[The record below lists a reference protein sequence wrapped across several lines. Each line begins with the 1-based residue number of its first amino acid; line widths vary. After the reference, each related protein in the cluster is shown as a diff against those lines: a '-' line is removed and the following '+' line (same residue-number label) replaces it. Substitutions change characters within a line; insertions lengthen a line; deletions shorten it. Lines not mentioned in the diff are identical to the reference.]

1 MKVKEV
7 LVEYKI
13 HKIEDIIVFQNPN
26 KEQFLNVL
34 VKDGGIRGIV
44 IEKDI
49 YIWHAYDAVHM
60 TIMAAFENQGLRT
73 NDMYPFIITPSDIPR
88 FDIELDDMNNKNIS
102 SLRAFRRMTRNLK
115 ISEWN

>member
-1 MKVKEV
+1 MKVKE

-13 HKIEDIIVFQNPN
+13 HKIQDVVVFQNPN
-26 KEQFLNVL
+26 KEQFLNL
-34 VKDGGIRGIV
+34 LSQLGDGVRGIV

-49 YIWHAYDAVHM
+49 YIWHAYDAVHV

-88 FDIELDDMNNKNIS
+88 FDIELDDMDNKNIS
-102 SLRAFRRMTRNLK
+102 SHRAFRRMTRNLK